1 MITQGW
7 TRITKLIASIAIA
20 ATLSGCHS
28 VQVGAPHPFT
38 TMFDKQPPRPQD
50 QVVRAQYLF
59 DTDLPTKQQT
69 ASGAADAVH

>member
-7 TRITKLIASIAIA
+7 TRITKLIVPIALA

-28 VQVGAPHPFT
+28 MQVGAPHPFT
-38 TMFDKQPPRPQD
+38 TMFEKEPLQKQD

-59 DTDLPTKQQT
+59 EAESLPAERT
-69 ASGAADAVH
+69 AAKDIESVH